1 MCSWIHKKGAAPP
14 VAFHHFESKRAAK
27 GIVYYADRHRELRAN
42 PALALHSPHKVVKV
56 EQEQSVAVTS
66 RAYGA
71 AVVSSTANTA
81 ESVEACGVDG
91 LAVLHDIKQEVKV
104 EQAVTADGDVAVQ
117 VTRKRRVASAKGV
130 SAITGAVAEAVE
142 MQDASAP
149 EDAPQ
154 SAKKTTR
161 RR

>member
-66 RAYGA
+66 CADGA
-71 AVVSSTANTA
+71 AVVGSTVHTA
-81 ESVEACGVDG
+81 ESVETRGVDG

-104 EQAVTADGDVAVQ
+104 EQTVIADGDVAVQ

-130 SAITGAVAEAVE
+130 KTVTGVIAEAVE

-149 EDAPQ
+149 GDAPQ
-154 SAKKTTR
+154 SAKKMTR

>member
-14 VAFHHFESKRAAK
+14 VAFHHFESKRAVK

-66 RAYGA
+66 CAYGA
-71 AVVSSTANTA
+71 AGVCTTVNTA
-81 ESVEACGVDG
+81 QSVGTCGVG
-91 LAVLHDIKQEVKV
+91 NGALLHDIKQEVKV
-104 EQAVTADGDVAVQ
+104 VQAVTAHGDVAVQ

-130 SAITGAVAEAVE
+130 KTVTGAIAEAVE
-142 MQDASAP
+142 MQDASVP
-149 EDAPQ
+149 EDSPQ
-154 SAKKTTR
+154 SAKKMTR

>member
-66 RAYGA
+66 CAYGA
-71 AVVSSTANTA
+71 AVVNSTVHTA
-81 ESVEACGVDG
+81 ESVETRGVDG

-104 EQAVTADGDVAVQ
+104 EQTVIVDGDVAVQ

-130 SAITGAVAEAVE
+130 KTVTGVLAEAME

-154 SAKKTTR
+154 SAKKMTR

>member
-71 AVVSSTANTA
+71 TAVNSTVHTA
-81 ESVEACGVDG
+81 ESVETRGVDG
-91 LAVLHDIKQEVKV
+91 LAVLHDIKLEVKV

-117 VTRKRRVASAKGV
+117 VTRKRRVASAKGG
-130 SAITGAVAEAVE
+130 SAITGAIAEAVE

-154 SAKKTTR
+154 SAKKMTR

>member
-56 EQEQSVAVTS
+56 EQEQSVAVTFC
-66 RAYGA
+66 AYGA
-71 AVVSSTANTA
+71 AVVNSTVHTA
-81 ESVEACGVDG
+81 ESVETCGVDNG
-91 LAVLHDIKQEVKV
+91 ALLHDIKQEVKV
-104 EQAVTADGDVAVQ
+104 EQAVIADGDVAVQ
-117 VTRKRRVASAKGV
+117 ATRKRRVASAKGV
-130 SAITGAVAEAVE
+130 KTVAAAMAVPVDTQYACV
-142 MQDASAP
+142 P
-149 EDAPQ
+149 EDTPQ
-154 SAKKTTR
+154 SAKKMTR